1 MLTENMKHTYSVC
14 PICLK
19 QIPAV
24 RKEREGEIV
33 LTKSCLEH
41 GSFSGVIW
49 RNRVDF
55 AAWRGEAGSG
65 QREDVPDCA
74 SCEGLCGSHLRG
86 TCCTLLE
93 VTDRCNMNCAVCF
106 ADPAGKA
113 DPDLETVK
121 GWIDGLTEPGKTLL
135 QLSGGEPTVRED
147 LPEIVAYAKQAGCKY
162 VQLNS
167 NGLRLAEDEALAKRL
182 AAAGLSFVFMQFDGV
197 DDRVYETLRRR
208 PMLEL
213 KKKAIENCNKHGIG
227 VTLVPVIV
235 PGVNGDQI
243 GEIIRFAVRCSPAV
257 RGVHF
262 QPISYFGRIPAIPA
276 DSGRFTLDEL
286 MDEVVKQSGGLVRK
300 QSLAPSCCDHPMC
313 GFHADFVVM
322 PDQTLYALTG
332 ADSSR
337 RETEAG
343 QGCCFADPAEK
354 NREFVARRWEIREK
368 ETKRESCCCGEPA
381 AASSPAPHTAPEPD
395 MTDMET
401 FLNRVRS
408 HGFTITSMAFQ
419 DAGNLDIERLRQCSL
434 HVYKEGKHIPFC
446 AYYLSSWEGIGQ

>member
-1 MLTENMKHTYSVC
+1 M
-14 PICLK
+14 
-19 QIPAV
+19 
-24 RKEREGEIV
+24 
-33 LTKSCLEH
+33 
-41 GSFSGVIW
+41 
-49 RNRVDF
+49 
-55 AAWRGEAGSG
+55 
-65 QREDVPDCA
+65 
-74 SCEGLCGSHLRG
+74 
-86 TCCTLLE
+86 
-93 VTDRCNMNCAVCF
+93 
-106 ADPAGKA
+106 
-113 DPDLETVK
+113 
-121 GWIDGLTEPGKTLL
+121 
-135 QLSGGEPTVRED
+135 RED

>member
-33 LTKSCLEH
+33 LTKSCPEH

-182 AAAGLSFVFMQFDGV
+182 AAAGLSFVFMQ
-197 DDRVYETLRRR
+197 
-208 PMLEL
+208 
-213 KKKAIENCNKHGIG
+213 A
-227 VTLVPVIV
+227 
-235 PGVNGDQI
+235 
-243 GEIIRFAVRCSPAV
+243 
-257 RGVHF
+257 
-262 QPISYFGRIPAIPA
+262 
-276 DSGRFTLDEL
+276 
-286 MDEVVKQSGGLVRK
+286 
-300 QSLAPSCCDHPMC
+300 
-313 GFHADFVVM
+313 HA
-322 PDQTLYALTG
+322 
-332 ADSSR
+332 
-337 RETEAG
+337 
-343 QGCCFADPAEK
+343 
-354 NREFVARRWEIREK
+354 
-368 ETKRESCCCGEPA
+368 
-381 AASSPAPHTAPEPD
+381 
-395 MTDMET
+395 
-401 FLNRVRS
+401 
-408 HGFTITSMAFQ
+408 
-419 DAGNLDIERLRQCSL
+419 
-434 HVYKEGKHIPFC
+434 
-446 AYYLSSWEGIGQ
+446 